1 MKLRTRINLYTMVA
15 FLLLIVV
22 MNGTIYFTF
31 SQMMVKNEL
40 ERAVDDADKTVR
52 GMTDIETSAFL
63 RAFMPINGM
72 LRIVK
77 ENGEVDTASTSPK
90 QQELRKLS
98 GKYFPTDVQQI
109 VKGNNERYTFVS
121 YPVVLQNGEIAN
133 LQILESLS
141 KTEQTIKTLRLILII
156 ITLISILPVF
166 YSTSVLS
173 NFIIK
178 PLANLIRTMKEIR
191 ESGKYKQ
198 IELPKQSKDELYEAG
213 LSFNEM
219 IQQLQENYERQEQFV
234 SNASHE
240 LRTPLTVIESYA
252 SLVKRRGK
260 DQPELLDEAIEA
272 IHSEALRMKDLT
284 EQLLLLAKNDKKWKI
299 EQTNVNV
306 TKIIQ
311 QSAQSFQAA
320 FKREVICELEND
332 VFMETDEQKFKQL
345 LYIFIENAYKY
356 SEDEITIRLTAKEN
370 IEIEINDRGIGIPK
384 EDIPHIFDR
393 FYRVDKAR
401 ARKTGGFGLGLAL
414 AQEIAKALH
423 AILSIESVV
432 GIGTQVKITFKV
444 NVQKAIK

>member
-1 MKLRTRINLYTMVA
+1 
-15 FLLLIVV
+15 
-22 MNGTIYFTF
+22 
-31 SQMMVKNEL
+31 
-40 ERAVDDADKTVR
+40 
-52 GMTDIETSAFL
+52 
-63 RAFMPINGM
+63 
-72 LRIVK
+72 
-77 ENGEVDTASTSPK
+77 
-90 QQELRKLS
+90 
-98 GKYFPTDVQQI
+98 
-109 VKGNNERYTFVS
+109 
-121 YPVVLQNGEIAN
+121 
-133 LQILESLS
+133 
-141 KTEQTIKTLRLILII
+141 
-156 ITLISILPVF
+156 
-166 YSTSVLS
+166 
-173 NFIIK
+173 
-178 PLANLIRTMKEIR
+178 
-191 ESGKYKQ
+191 
-198 IELPKQSKDELYEAG
+198 AG

-384 EDIPHIFDR
+384 EDIPHIFDG
-393 FYRVDKAR
+393 FYRVDKGR

-444 NVQKAIK
+444 DVQKAIK